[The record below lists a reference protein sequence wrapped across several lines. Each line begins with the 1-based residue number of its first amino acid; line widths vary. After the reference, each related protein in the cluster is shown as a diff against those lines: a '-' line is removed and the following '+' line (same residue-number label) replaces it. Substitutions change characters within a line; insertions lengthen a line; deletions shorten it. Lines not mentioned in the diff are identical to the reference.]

1 MMLMSTV
8 KELLDVK
15 GRATWVIDS
24 ESTVYDAVASMA
36 EKNIGALIVQS
47 SESTMVGI
55 ISERDCARKIML
67 KDRNSKSTRVSE
79 IMTAEVVMAKESTSL
94 NKCMALMLE
103 NRIRHLAIAD
113 GDQAIGLIT
122 LGDLTKHI
130 IREQSEAI
138 EELESY
144 VFDDQGGEA

>member
-1 MMLMSTV
+1 MSAV

-15 GRATWVIDS
+15 GRATWVIDP

-36 EKNIGALIVQS
+36 KKNIGALIVQS
-47 SESTMVGI
+47 SGSTMVGI

-79 IMTAEVVMAKESTSL
+79 IMTAEVVTAKESTSL

-103 NRIRHLAIAD
+103 NKIRHLAIVD

>member
-103 NRIRHLAIAD
+103 NRIRHLAIVD

>member
-1 MMLMSTV
+1 MSTV

-15 GRATWVIDS
+15 GRATWVIDP

-103 NRIRHLAIAD
+103 NRIRHLAIVD

-122 LGDLTKHI
+122 LGDLMKNI

-138 EELESY
+138 QELESY